1 MTAANDAEATRNE
14 AADAGCIAQDFLL
27 GGRTSASAECGHWSG
42 KAVRWS
48 NCAILLRIYL
58 LEKRSTLQPE
68 ATQGYGGEMA
78 GNVPLRCR
86 RSGPIDWLTKAQQ
99 SVWIFVPTS
108 SFSCALIRPPYP
120 LDQRDGQARTKRRRI
135 DGHLLRPEI
144 SQSTRAGRTEMTSY
158 YRRQV
163 MPRQGSRIRDADSQ
177 IRATTDDS
185 EMRVDGR
192 AGRRNVSDGVSPNS
206 AR

>member
-108 SFSCALIRPPYP
+108 SFSCALIQASVSPRSARWTSPHKTP
-120 LDQRDGQARTKRRRI
+120 RDRRTSTSARSLPV
-135 DGHLLRPEI
+135 H
-144 SQSTRAGRTEMTSY
+144 TRAQHRNDLY

-163 MPRQGSRIRDADSQ
+163 M
-177 IRATTDDS
+177 
-185 EMRVDGR
+185 
-192 AGRRNVSDGVSPNS
+192 S
-206 AR
+206 AQV

>member
-108 SFSCALIRPPYP
+108 SFSCALNPGLRIPSISAMDKPAQNAEGSTDIYFGP
-120 LDQRDGQARTKRRRI
+120 KSPSPHARAAQK
-135 DGHLLRPEI
+135 
-144 SQSTRAGRTEMTSY
+144 
-158 YRRQV
+158 
-163 MPRQGSRIRDADSQ
+163 
-177 IRATTDDS
+177 
-185 EMRVDGR
+185 
-192 AGRRNVSDGVSPNS
+192 
-206 AR
+206 